1 MTDKRTGKPRL
12 RACSCLLAALLAP
25 VLLADQGSD
34 RGRERGEDDEQP
46 CPAAAPQ
53 PATRF
58 EIEAET
64 RALVEGFEAK
74 LKVEFE
80 REEKRAELEVEVEN
94 VNFPPGTRLHVCRN
108 GNFVGQIV
116 LDERHA
122 GRLEIR
128 AEPGTEAGP
137 AAPGDL
143 LEVRLDACGSAQPA
157 LLALRLGDGPAAGAT
172 ANVRLEGRA
181 QALFNGFEAELGIKF
196 EQRPD
201 RRRFSAEIENLN
213 LPEGAMLAV
222 CRSGQALGLVA
233 LDAFHFA
240 DLNLDSRRGEFVPSM
255 SSGDVIEIRSGS
267 CAGTL
272 ILSATLR

>member
-1 MTDKRTGKPRL
+1 MTQKRNEKRSV
-12 RACSCLLAALLAP
+12 AVCCVLAALLAP
-25 VLLADQGSD
+25 VLLADRGSD
-34 RGRERGEDDEQP
+34 RGRERGEDENRP
-46 CPAAAPQ
+46 CPAVAAPQ
-53 PATRF
+53 PAARL

-74 LKVEFE
+74 LKVEVE
-80 REEKRAELEVEVEN
+80 RDERRAELEAEVEN
-94 VNFPPGTRLHVCRN
+94 LNFPPGTRLQVCRN
-108 GNFVGQIV
+108 GNLVGQMV

-122 GRLEIR
+122 GRLEIK
-128 AEPGTEAGP
+128 AEPGAEASL

-143 LEVRLDACGSAQPA
+143 FEVRLDACGSVQPA
-157 LLALRLGDGPAAGAT
+157 LLALRLGDGPAPGVT

-181 QALFNGFEAELGIKF
+181 QALFNGFEAELGVKF

-201 RRRFSAEIENLN
+201 RRRFSAEVENVN
-213 LPEGAMLAV
+213 LPEGALLAV
-222 CRSGQALGLVA
+222 CRSGQILGLVA

-255 SSGDVIEIRSGS
+255 TSGDGIEIRSGN
-267 CAGTL
+267 CTGTL